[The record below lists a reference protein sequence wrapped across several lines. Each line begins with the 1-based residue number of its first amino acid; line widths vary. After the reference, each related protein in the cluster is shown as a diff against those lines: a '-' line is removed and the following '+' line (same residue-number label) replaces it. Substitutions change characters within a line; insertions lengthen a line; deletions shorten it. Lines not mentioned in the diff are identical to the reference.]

1 MSVIRPWG
9 CGSYFAQCSVHPALA
24 LSFNF
29 NSSIQLEPTCRC
41 VLRVPPLLRA
51 CLCALC
57 LALCVC
63 FMRVRLCA
71 LCARVLLFECLFFLF
86 CLFVCLLTCILVFV
100 FVFFVWCSE
109 YSHWRKSQ
117 SAAMKTG
124 ACCLD
129 CQWKSVLGAIPP
141 SIHGSLRCKN
151 ANMKLG
157 LCCYFQSNKKRWR
170 LNMLTAKSKPRCCD
184 TGRWRGRQIYSVG

>member
-109 YSHWRKSQ
+109 YSHWCISQ
-117 SAAMKTG
+117 SATIKPALVVWIVNGEVFLAQYRRLLWQLTVQKCEHEAWSMLLFSK
-124 ACCLD
+124 
-129 CQWKSVLGAIPP
+129 Q
-141 SIHGSLRCKN
+141 
-151 ANMKLG
+151 
-157 LCCYFQSNKKRWR
+157 QKK
-170 LNMLTAKSKPRCCD
+170 MAS
-184 TGRWRGRQIYSVG
+184 